1 LFHRSSV
8 AGIVLAAG
16 MSKRFGANKLV
27 ALWRGKPLIRWVV
40 QAALGSRLERVV
52 VVLGHESA
60 LVRSAFADLFEDDR
74 LKAIANAAYR
84 TGQSSSVIAGLEAVR
99 TDFPAAMFLMGDQ
112 PMLDAGVIDGLISAY
127 ERSGK
132 AICLPSYNGTRRNP
146 VIFAKRFYPD
156 ILALSG
162 DTGARALIDANPD
175 DVASVEFAQE
185 WLFHD
190 VDIDADL
197 QKLTARNGSRN
208 SAKIKTTCGD

>member
-1 LFHRSSV
+1 MFHRSSV

-16 MSKRFGANKLV
+16 MSKRFGANKLL
-27 ALWRGKPLIRWVV
+27 ALWRGKPLIHWVV
-40 QAALGSRLERVV
+40 QAALASRLERVV
-52 VVLGHESA
+52 VVLGYESA
-60 LVRSAFADLFEDDR
+60 LVRSAFADLFEDGR
-74 LKAIANAAYR
+74 LEAIANEAYR

-112 PMLDAGVIDGLISAY
+112 PMLDAGVIDGLISTY

-132 AICLPSYNGTRRNP
+132 AICFPSCKGTRRNP
-146 VIFAKRFYPD
+146 VIFAKRFYAD

-175 DVASVEFAQE
+175 DAASVEFAQE
-185 WLFHD
+185 WLFRD

-197 QKLTARNGSRN
+197 QELTAGNGSRN
-208 SAKIKTTCGD
+208 SAQTKTTCGE